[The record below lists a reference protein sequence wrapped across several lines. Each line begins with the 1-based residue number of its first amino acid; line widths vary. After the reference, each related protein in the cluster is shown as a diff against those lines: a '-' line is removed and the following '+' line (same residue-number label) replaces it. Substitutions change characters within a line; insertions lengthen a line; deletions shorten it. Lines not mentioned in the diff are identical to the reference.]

1 MNARSRTTGEVT
13 FLVDDPV
20 LSAQAEA
27 ERAIDNYLV
36 PACDGNEH
44 AGKIVSR
51 ATYVRETADLLRKV
65 RPSPG
70 DIAILSRGVEA
81 LRGLIGSSV

>member
-13 FLVDDPV
+13 FPVDDPV

-27 ERAIDNYLV
+27 ERAIDSYLV